1 MELAPDDVLGYVRST
16 AAFLQLA
23 LDDDQAHRVALHL
36 ARTRALVMALR
47 QVPLGPGDELA
58 EIFRPAPFP
67 AEDPS

>member
-36 ARTRALVMALR
+36 ARTRALVMCFPPRLR
-47 QVPLGPGDELA
+47 SP
-58 EIFRPAPFP
+58 
-67 AEDPS
+67 